1 MKTKYILYPVILL
14 CLFLSCTKKQTDIS
28 QEATNSYAYFEKNL
42 KSGMDYTAI
51 VSKFGQPIKDI
62 GSGIH
67 IYVYVLDD
75 ATEIWIGYVDKILYA
90 RHMDKT
96 QKLIK
101 TLI

>member
-1 MKTKYILYPVILL
+1 
-14 CLFLSCTKKQTDIS
+14 
-28 QEATNSYAYFEKNL
+28 
-42 KSGMDYTAI
+42 MDYTAI
-51 VSKFGQPIKDI
+51 VSKFGQPTKDI

-96 QKLIK
+96 QKLK
-101 TLI
+101 LFKLL